1 MLSSQDER
9 QTTFHANKTYPDLSP
24 LSASQGC
31 LMPTGLAYLIV
42 VLVWAS
48 TPLAIKWSAEA
59 GAPIGSVM
67 LRMGL
72 ALVAGIVLLLVLRRT
87 LRTDRRA
94 LVSYAAAI
102 PGVFGAMAL
111 SYYASQF
118 LPSGML
124 SVMFGMAP
132 LISGIILQA
141 LPGSTRLK
149 RWHWIGCG
157 LGVTGLAVV
166 FLDSLALG
174 SGQQLVA
181 LVMMLSAV
189 TLFSGSGIA
198 VQRISAGLHPLEQTV
213 GALAGSMPC
222 FLVLWLAS
230 GEPLTIPLSDRGL
243 WAVLYLALFGSLI
256 GFLCYYLI
264 LSRLH
269 AASVAL
275 VTLIT
280 PVLALSLGMLF
291 NQETP
296 SASMLAGAAL
306 ILVALGAYL
315 FGDRLSRRRAARHH
329 GDT

>member
-1 MLSSQDER
+1 
-9 QTTFHANKTYPDLSP
+9 
-24 LSASQGC
+24 
-31 LMPTGLAYLIV
+31 MPTGLAYLIV

-72 ALVAGIVLLLVLRRT
+72 ALVAGGLILLVLRRGVR
-87 LRTDRRA
+87 LDRRA
-94 LVSYAAAI
+94 LVSYAAAV

-111 SYYASQF
+111 SYHASQF
-118 LPSGML
+118 LPSGLL

-132 LISGIILQA
+132 LISGFILQA
-141 LPGSTRLK
+141 LPGSTRLR

-157 LGVTGLAVV
+157 LGVAGLAVV
-166 FLDSLALG
+166 FADSLTLGGGAQVLALT
-174 SGQQLVA
+174 
-181 LVMMLSAV
+181 MMLSAV
-189 TLFSGSGIA
+189 TLFSASGIA
-198 VQRISAGLHPLEQTV
+198 VQRVAAGLDPLQQTV

-230 GEPLTIPLSDRGL
+230 GEPLMIPLSPRGL

-280 PVLALSLGMLF
+280 PVLALTLGMLL

-296 SASMLAGAAL
+296 SPSMLLGALL

-315 FGDRLSRRRAARHH
+315 FGDRLSRRRAAREAARP
-329 GDT
+329 

>member
-1 MLSSQDER
+1 
-9 QTTFHANKTYPDLSP
+9 
-24 LSASQGC
+24 
-31 LMPTGLAYLIV
+31 MPTGLAYLIV

-72 ALVAGIVLLLVLRRT
+72 ALVAGALILLVLRRGVR
-87 LRTDRRA
+87 LDRRA
-94 LVSYAAAI
+94 LASYAAAV

-111 SYYASQF
+111 SYHASQF
-118 LPSGML
+118 LPSGLL

-132 LISGIILQA
+132 LISGFILQA
-141 LPGSTRLK
+141 LPGSTRLR

-157 LGVTGLAVV
+157 LGVAGLAVV
-166 FLDSLALG
+166 FADSLTLGGGAQVLAL
-174 SGQQLVA
+174 A
-181 LVMMLSAV
+181 MMLSAV
-189 TLFSGSGIA
+189 TLFSASGIA
-198 VQRISAGLHPLEQTV
+198 VQRVAAGLDPLQQTV

-230 GEPLTIPLSDRGL
+230 GEPLMIPLSPRGL

-280 PVLALSLGMLF
+280 PVLALTLGMLL

-296 SASMLAGAAL
+296 SPSMLLGALL

-315 FGDRLSRRRAARHH
+315 FGDRLSRRRAAREA
-329 GDT
+329 GRP

>member
-1 MLSSQDER
+1 
-9 QTTFHANKTYPDLSP
+9 
-24 LSASQGC
+24 
-31 LMPTGLAYLIV
+31 MPTGLAYLIV

-72 ALVAGIVLLLVLRRT
+72 ALVAGALILLVLRSGVR
-87 LRTDRRA
+87 LDRRA
-94 LVSYAAAI
+94 LASYAAAV

-111 SYYASQF
+111 SYHASQF
-118 LPSGML
+118 LPSGLL

-132 LISGIILQA
+132 LISGFILQA
-141 LPGSTRLK
+141 LPGSTRLR

-157 LGVTGLAVV
+157 LGVAGLAVV
-166 FLDSLALG
+166 FADSLTLGGGAQVLAL
-174 SGQQLVA
+174 A
-181 LVMMLSAV
+181 MMLSAV
-189 TLFSGSGIA
+189 TLFSASGIA
-198 VQRISAGLHPLEQTV
+198 VQRVAAGLDPLQQTV

-230 GEPLTIPLSDRGL
+230 GEPLMIPLSPRGL

-280 PVLALSLGMLF
+280 PVLALTLGMLL

-296 SASMLAGAAL
+296 SPSMLLGALL

-315 FGDRLSRRRAARHH
+315 FGDRLSRRRAAREAARP
-329 GDT
+329 